1 MPFFRMP
8 FLGFIFVLLV
18 VGGLASL
25 IAIGDPINSRG
36 ASYVGF
42 TLFFA
47 GLGSLS
53 LSIILG
59 LIGWQL
65 LGSDTLL
72 SLGFAG
78 GYFLGGIG
86 GAAFGFHRAVRR
98 RRRIDAEARE
108 T

>member
-1 MPFFRMP
+1 MPFF
-8 FLGFIFVLLV
+8 GFILVLLV

-25 IAIGDPINSRG
+25 VAIGDPIRSRG
-36 ASYVGF
+36 TAYVGF

-47 GLGSLS
+47 GVGALS
-53 LSIILG
+53 LSIVLA

-65 LGSDTLL
+65 LHSDTLL
-72 SLGFAG
+72 SLGFAS
-78 GYFLGGIG
+78 GYVLGGFG
-86 GAAFGFHRAVRR
+86 GAAFGFYRAVRR